1 MVDKMNASFGDVRTI
16 SMIEAMDYKAAEI
29 ASGYYF
35 EELKKH
41 IEVGKKKTLVDKL
54 PLNILSLPQINH
66 VFPDARYIIAL
77 RHPLD
82 CVLSCW
88 MQNFNL
94 NPAMANMIELERIVD
109 FYDVAMSILKL
120 SEERYSIDT
129 HIIRY
134 EDLVS
139 DFEENVS
146 NLLTFLDLKWEEE
159 LRNYQKTALA
169 REKINTPSFSQVIK
183 PLYQTASYR
192 WKNYEKYIE
201 PYKSRLAPW
210 IKEYGYSS

>member
-1 MVDKMNASFGDVRTI
+1 
-16 SMIEAMDYKAAEI
+16 
-29 ASGYYF
+29 
-35 EELKKH
+35 
-41 IEVGKKKTLVDKL
+41 
-54 PLNILSLPQINH
+54 
-66 VFPDARYIIAL
+66 
-77 RHPLD
+77 
-82 CVLSCW
+82 
-88 MQNFNL
+88 
-94 NPAMANMIELERIVD
+94 MANMIELERIVD

-169 REKINTPSFSQVIK
+169 RGRIRTPSSSQVIK

-192 WKNYEKYIE
+192 WKHYEEYLDKY
-201 PYKSRLAPW
+201 KTRLAPW
-210 IKEYGYSS
+210 IKEHGYSS